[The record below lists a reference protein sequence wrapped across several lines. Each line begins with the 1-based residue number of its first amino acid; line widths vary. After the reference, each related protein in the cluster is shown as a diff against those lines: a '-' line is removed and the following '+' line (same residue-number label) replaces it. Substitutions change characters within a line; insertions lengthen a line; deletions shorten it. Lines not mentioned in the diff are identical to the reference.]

1 MKKFLMTLTAVF
13 CCAMAISVLS
23 SCSKDDKGNND
34 APDTTPASAKVI
46 FIYHFPNDMLQFI
59 DMTAEY
65 LDENG
70 NVQSEKITSPAWVKD
85 ITATKLPAK
94 LGARLH
100 LAKKSG
106 VDYATASKVSVGA
119 KITRTYS
126 ILNKAGTVLKSAE
139 EGSFSYNGN
148 WLSGD
153 GIVQFI
159 EKEGKNFA
167 TLLVELDANGKET
180 QGEWKD

>member
-1 MKKFLMTLTAVF
+1 MKKILMTLTAVF
-13 CCAMAISVLS
+13 CCVMTISVLS

-34 APDTTPASAKVI
+34 APDNKPASAKVI
-46 FIYHFPNDMLQFI
+46 FIYHFTDDMPQFI

-70 NVQSEKITSPAWVKD
+70 NVQSEKITSSAWVKE

-106 VDYATASKVSVGA
+106 VDYKDGTTVSVGA

-126 ILNKAGTVLKSAE
+126 ILNKAGNLLKSDE
-139 EGSFSYNGN
+139 EGNFGFSGN
-148 WLSGD
+148 WYSGD
-153 GIVQFI
+153 KIVQFI

>member
-1 MKKFLMTLTAVF
+1 MKKILMTLTAVF
-13 CCAMAISVLS
+13 CSVMAISVLS

-34 APDTTPASAKVI
+34 APDTTPASVKVM
-46 FIYHFPNDMLQFI
+46 FIYHFPDDMLQFI

-70 NVQSEKITSPAWVKD
+70 NVQSEKITSPAWIKD

-106 VDYATASKVSVGA
+106 VDYKEVSQVTTGA
-119 KITRTYS
+119 KITRSYS
-126 ILNKAGTVLKSAE
+126 LLNKAGTMLKGVE
-139 EGSFSYNGN
+139 EGNFSYNGN
-148 WLSGD
+148 WLSGE

-167 TLLVELDANGKET
+167 TLLLEFDANGKET